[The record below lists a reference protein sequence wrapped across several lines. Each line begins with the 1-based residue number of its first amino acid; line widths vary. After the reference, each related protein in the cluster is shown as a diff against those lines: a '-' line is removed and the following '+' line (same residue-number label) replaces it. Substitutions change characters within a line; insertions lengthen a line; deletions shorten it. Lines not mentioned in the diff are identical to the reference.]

1 MTGPAKVRSRGDDG
15 RALSHNGAHEGSLAG
30 TVRGLP
36 ARSPQLEGAKAT
48 GVAPQV
54 QPSRSSGEEDLRRR
68 AGAPAPRPLTARAE
82 VGTADPFVVDWALVE
97 GALGPQRV
105 KGYAQSRAAPAW
117 GRPIA

>member
-1 MTGPAKVRSRGDDG
+1 MD
-15 RALSHNGAHEGSLAG
+15 
-30 TVRGLP
+30 
-36 ARSPQLEGAKAT
+36 
-48 GVAPQV
+48 VAPQV
-54 QPSRSSGEEDLRRR
+54 QPSWSSLGEEDLRRR
-68 AGAPAPRPLTARAE
+68 ADAPAPRPLTARVE